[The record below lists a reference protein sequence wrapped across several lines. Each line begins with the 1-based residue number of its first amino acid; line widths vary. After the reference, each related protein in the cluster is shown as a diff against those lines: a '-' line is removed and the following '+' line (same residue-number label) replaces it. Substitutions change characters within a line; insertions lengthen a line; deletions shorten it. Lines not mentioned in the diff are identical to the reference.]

1 VGVDYYDQSGASAG
15 RCSLTIHL
23 GDVLEDARRRSFVG
37 RRREL
42 ASFDEALQRR
52 SPRRVLFVHGPCGIG
67 KTSLLFEFRAGA
79 RAIGRTVVFLDGREV
94 DPSPEGFH
102 AVRTALG
109 NGQQIDSLG
118 SGAVLL
124 IRVLSP
130 VTRPVRQHASAPRVL
145 RGRAGTGRFTASS
158 TTTSSADC
166 APPDAPIASCWRSTS
181 STCTVRDR

>member
-1 VGVDYYDQSGASAG
+1 
-15 RCSLTIHL
+15 LTIHL

-52 SPRRVLFVHGPCGIG
+52 SPRRVLFVHGPGGIG

-102 AVRTALG
+102 NAVSTALG
-109 NGQQIDSLG
+109 NGQDIDSLG

-124 IRVLSP
+124 ID
-130 VTRPVRQHASAPRVL
+130 
-145 RGRAGTGRFTASS
+145 GY
-158 TTTSSADC
+158 
-166 APPDAPIASCWRSTS
+166 
-181 STCTVRDR
+181 